1 MSIIETRENIVNLL
15 ENIIKRSELMEKQ
28 SGGRNLLEIDL
39 AMEDIRLLY
48 REFELLRTLTRNN
61 VSEAASE
68 APFVTQSIARP
79 APRPQPTQ
87 QSKEQAKVPPP
98 SDIPVK
104 PQEVIAEETCMSTN
118 RSKGNENDHSCKLHS
133 TNDLTKSFSNE
144 KDETRDVS
152 PVSAV
157 EKPEPAPAPE
167 PPAQKPEPAKETQ
180 PVSTHETP
188 TPPAPVAEKQ
198 EIPQAGT
205 SSEKPSPIPAQP
217 RENGQKAPSAKVD
230 NIQLVAEKFS
240 SDSNSI
246 YERLTRIKEDKSIGT
261 RMQQKPISNIREAIG
276 VNEKFI
282 FVNELFNGDLK
293 SYNESVEKLNSSQS
307 IHQAFDYLNVLT
319 TKFGWDGQRSA
330 DTIERFANLVQRRYM
345 DNL

>member
-68 APFVTQSIARP
+68 APFVTQPIARP
-79 APRPQPTQ
+79 APRPQPAQ

-104 PQEVIAEETCMSTN
+104 PQEVIAEE
-118 RSKGNENDHSCKLHS
+118 
-133 TNDLTKSFSNE
+133 

-157 EKPEPAPAPE
+157 EKPEPAPE
-167 PPAQKPEPAKETQ
+167 PSAQKPEPAKETQ

-188 TPPAPVAEKQ
+188 TPPEPVAEKQ
-198 EIPQAGT
+198 EIPQADT

-240 SDSNSI
+240 SDSNSV

-307 IHQAFDYLNVLT
+307 IHEAFDYLNVLT